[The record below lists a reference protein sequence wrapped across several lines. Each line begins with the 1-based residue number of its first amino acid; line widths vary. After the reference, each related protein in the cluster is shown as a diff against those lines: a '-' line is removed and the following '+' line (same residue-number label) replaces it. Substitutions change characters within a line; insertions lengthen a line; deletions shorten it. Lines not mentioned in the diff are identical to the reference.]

1 MRKQVEGQLRGARG
15 EKRKIKTY
23 SKGGLKNGKL
33 KKVAKGLAK
42 ASKTHKRQSKILK
55 GLLSGSK
62 KRNRK
67 KT

>member
-1 MRKQVEGQLRGARG
+1 MTKQVEGQLRGAR
-15 EKRKIKTY
+15 KI
-23 SKGGLKNGKL
+23 

>member
-1 MRKQVEGQLRGARG
+1 MAIGRGSMSKQVEGKLRGAR
-15 EKRKIKTY
+15 KI
-23 SKGGLKNGKL
+23 

>member
-1 MRKQVEGQLRGARG
+1 MTKQVEGQLRGAR
-15 EKRKIKTY
+15 
-23 SKGGLKNGKL
+23 KL

-42 ASKTHKRQSKILK
+42 ASRTHAKQSRIIK
-55 GLLSGSK
+55 GVLSGSK

>member
-1 MRKQVEGQLRGARG
+1 MAIGRSQMTKQVEGQLRGAR
-15 EKRKIKTY
+15 
-23 SKGGLKNGKL
+23 KL

-42 ASKTHKRQSKILK
+42 ASKTHAKQSRIIK
-55 GLLSGSK
+55 GVLSGSK